1 MLDWLETLPAA
12 VTVSDKEGNII
23 DMNTQSAEVF
33 QKHGGKALI
42 GKHLHNYHQSRSVDI
57 MKTMLTEGSTNIYT
71 IEKHGKKKLI
81 FQAPWFK
88 EGETAGL
95 VEISFV
101 LPADMPH
108 YVRD

>member
-1 MLDWLETLPAA
+1 MLEWLETLPAA

-33 QKHGGKALI
+33 QKYGGKALI
-42 GKHLHNYHQSRSVDI
+42 GKHLHNYHQPRSIDI
-57 MKTMLTEGSTNIYT
+57 MRTMLTEGCTNTYT
-71 IEKHGKKKLI
+71 IEKRGKKKII

-88 EGETAGL
+88 DGKPAGL